1 MKAIILAAGAS
12 KRLLPATENIPKC
25 LLDINGGTLLDHQL
39 KILNSL
45 DIKEIILVVGFK
57 QAAIKS
63 MIQERWS
70 SLNITYIENPDFSV
84 TNTIYSLWLA
94 REFLKEEFL
103 YFNADVLC
111 HRDVVKRLIDSE
123 HETCMA
129 IDKKKC
135 GEEEVKVILDGE
147 DRVLHIGK
155 GISIN
160 DAAGE
165 YIGISKHGKSTNILF
180 LKSLNEYVASGEKS
194 QYFESALGDVVK
206 SNGVFIVDISDLP
219 CIEIDFPEDLEIARN
234 VVAKELFK

>member
-12 KRLLPATENIPKC
+12 KRLLPETESTPKC
-25 LLDINGGTLLDHQL
+25 LLNINGRTLLDHQL
-39 KILNSL
+39 GILKSL
-45 DIKEIILVVGFK
+45 GIIEIILVVGFK
-57 QAAIKS
+57 QEAIKS
-63 MIQERWS
+63 AIKERWS
-70 SLNITYIENPDFSV
+70 SLSITYIENPDFSV

-94 REFLKEEFL
+94 RKFLKDEFL

-129 IDKKKC
+129 IDIKKC

-155 GISIN
+155 EISIS

-165 YIGISKHGKSTNILF
+165 YIGISKHGKSSNVLF
-180 LKSLNEYVASGEKS
+180 LKNLNEYVAAGEKS
-194 QYFESALGDVVK
+194 QYFESALKGAVK
-206 SNGVFIVDISDLP
+206 SHRVFTVDISDLP

-234 VVAKELFK
+234 VVAKKLFK